1 MSEFYFV
8 ESEPFY
14 SPQGNEIE
22 VFESAWHSRIPVMLK
37 GPTGSG
43 KTRFIEYMCWRL
55 KLPLV
60 TVSCHEDMTGT
71 DLLGRFLLE
80 QDRTKW
86 IDGPLTM
93 AARSGSVAAYLPYFS
108 QWVLAAICFIGAISV
123 PLLLISTIG
132 SKATGSFRDTE
143 LRVFIG
149 LMIGYVAISLIAI
162 PDLRAD
168 RAMLQT
174 ISMQTT
180 AGFNFLPDRS
190 LLQWPMVWVM
200 VPVLIGGMSM
210 STAGGVKVMRAIILT
225 KDIGSELGK
234 LTYPSSV
241 HPLALEGRRL
251 EEGDFSAA
259 WAYTAVFLLF
269 VTFGVIGTGLL
280 GLALNDSWPIV
291 LGALTNSLAIVGHL
305 DMPLGFAAMSGGL
318 QIGIALLMIAG
329 RIELLILMVLFTSTF
344 WRYMR

>member
-93 AARSGSVAAYLPYFS
+93 AARSGSVCYLDEIVEARQDTTVVIHSLTDDRRLLSIEKKGELLRAHENFFLVVSYNPGYQSILKELKESTKQRFLGIDLNYPKPELELSVIAHESGVNNRVAETLVKVGELSRNLVGKGVKEGASTRCLIAAGKMISRGFS
-108 QWVLAAICFIGAISV
+108 LDQACQTAVANVISDD
-123 PLLLISTIG
+123 LEIRS
-132 SKATGSFRDTE
+132 
-143 LRVFIG
+143 G
-149 LMIGYVAISLIAI
+149 LMHAI
-162 PDLRAD
+162 RA
-168 RAMLQT
+168 
-174 ISMQTT
+174 
-180 AGFNFLPDRS
+180 LP
-190 LLQWPMVWVM
+190 Q
-200 VPVLIGGMSM
+200 
-210 STAGGVKVMRAIILT
+210 
-225 KDIGSELGK
+225 
-234 LTYPSSV
+234 
-241 HPLALEGRRL
+241 
-251 EEGDFSAA
+251 
-259 WAYTAVFLLF
+259 
-269 VTFGVIGTGLL
+269 
-280 GLALNDSWPIV
+280 
-291 LGALTNSLAIVGHL
+291 
-305 DMPLGFAAMSGGL
+305 
-318 QIGIALLMIAG
+318 
-329 RIELLILMVLFTSTF
+329 
-344 WRYMR
+344 

>member
-93 AARSGSVAAYLPYFS
+93 AARSGSVCYLDEIVEAR
-108 QWVLAAICFIGAISV
+108 Q
-123 PLLLISTIG
+123 
-132 SKATGSFRDTE
+132 DTT
-143 LRVFIG
+143 VVIH
-149 LMIGYVAISLIAI
+149 SLT
-162 PDLRAD
+162 DD
-168 RAMLQT
+168 
-174 ISMQTT
+174 
-180 AGFNFLPDRS
+180 
-190 LLQWPMVWVM
+190 
-200 VPVLIGGMSM
+200 
-210 STAGGVKVMRAIILT
+210 
-225 KDIGSELGK
+225 
-234 LTYPSSV
+234 
-241 HPLALEGRRL
+241 RRL
-251 EEGDFSAA
+251 LS
-259 WAYTAVFLLF
+259 
-269 VTFGVIGTGLL
+269 
-280 GLALNDSWPIV
+280 
-291 LGALTNSLAIVGHL
+291 
-305 DMPLGFAAMSGGL
+305 
-318 QIGIALLMIAG
+318 
-329 RIELLILMVLFTSTF
+329 IEKKGNC
-344 WRYMR
+344 